1 MCNDCAICMEPLFNK
16 KDPKLMRL
24 KKKVLVK
31 RGEKL
36 PVVKLKCGHTFHTKC
51 IKDWFVKTEIE
62 ASNKC
67 PMCRGNIRFK
77 PDSKDL
83 MMNKIRWNDKDYEY
97 GDEFVYELETDSNYS
112 SDYDDDYDSDGEE
125 ESIERARD
133 FQYNWTTFEVGD
145 DYELEEGEII
155 EDDIVESVAREL
167 EQMYRELVHYDN
179 EIL

>member
-1 MCNDCAICMEPLFNK
+1 
-16 KDPKLMRL
+16 
-24 KKKVLVK
+24 
-31 RGEKL
+31 
-36 PVVKLKCGHTFHTKC
+36 
-51 IKDWFVKTEIE
+51 
-62 ASNKC
+62 
-67 PMCRGNIRFK
+67 
-77 PDSKDL
+77 
-83 MMNKIRWNDKDYEY
+83 MNKIRWNDKDYEY

-133 FQYNWTTFEVGD
+133 FQYNWTTFEVGE

-155 EDDIVESVAREL
+155 EHDIVESVAREL